1 MQVFTDRNAVSAF
14 GSATVTVPPE
24 QDHVDVTTIFG
35 SMVVVVPDG
44 VRVNPTGTVLF
55 GSVNCENACRS
66 SGPEVT
72 DDVTG
77 AFGSV
82 AIQTVAENARD

>member
-1 MQVFTDRNAVSAF
+1 MQVFTDRDAVSAF

-55 GSVNCENACRS
+55 GSVNCETPAAVQDPR
-66 SGPEVT
+66 
-72 DDVTG
+72 
-77 AFGSV
+77 
-82 AIQTVAENARD
+82 